1 MELKELTNRK
11 YDGNDCIG
19 FTYSVKEET
28 SDTEIEFKF
37 TRKSKE
43 SRLWQ
48 MEVNLPRTI
57 NADMQCYIFP
67 YEMPRDNM
75 QLTLICATGIT
86 YFHVY
91 LKDEI
96 SFKSMIDFELG
107 EITRNM

>member
-11 YDGNDCIG
+11 YEDNDCIG
-19 FTYSVKEET
+19 FSYSVKEET

-37 TRKSKE
+37 TRKSKG

-57 NADMQCYIFP
+57 NADMQCYVFP

-75 QLTLICATGIT
+75 QLTLICATGLA
-86 YFHVY
+86 YFQMY
-91 LKDEI
+91 LKNEI
-96 SFKSMIDFELG
+96 SFKSMIDFEIG

>member
-11 YDGNDCIG
+11 YEGSDCIG
-19 FTYSVKEET
+19 FAYSIKEET

-37 TRKSKE
+37 TRKIK

-57 NADMQCYIFP
+57 NADMQCYVFQ

-75 QLTLICATGIT
+75 QLTLICATGLA
-86 YFHVY
+86 YFQMY
-91 LKDEI
+91 LKNEI

>member
-11 YDGNDCIG
+11 YEDNDCIG
-19 FTYSVKEET
+19 FSYSVKEET

-37 TRKSKE
+37 TRKTK
-43 SRLWQ
+43 SRLWN

-57 NADMQCYIFP
+57 NADMQCYVFP

-75 QLTLICATGIT
+75 QLTLICATGLA
-86 YFHVY
+86 YFQMY
-91 LKDEI
+91 LKNEI
-96 SFKSMIDFELG
+96 SFKSMIDFEIG

>member
-11 YDGNDCIG
+11 YEDNDCIG
-19 FTYSVKEET
+19 FSYSVKEET

-37 TRKSKE
+37 TRKTKG

-57 NADMQCYIFP
+57 NADMQCYVFP

-75 QLTLICATGIT
+75 QLTLICATGLA
-86 YFHVY
+86 YFQMY
-91 LKDEI
+91 LKNEI
-96 SFKSMIDFELG
+96 SFKSMVDFELG

>member
-11 YDGNDCIG
+11 YEDNDCIG
-19 FTYSVKEET
+19 FSYSVKEET

-37 TRKSKE
+37 TRKIK

-57 NADMQCYIFP
+57 NADMQCYVFP

-75 QLTLICATGIT
+75 QLTLICATGLA
-86 YFHVY
+86 YFQMY
-91 LKDEI
+91 LKNEI

>member
-11 YDGNDCIG
+11 YEGNDCIG
-19 FTYSVKEET
+19 FAYSIKEET

-37 TRKSKE
+37 TRKIKG
-43 SRLWQ
+43 SRLWK

-57 NADMQCYIFP
+57 NADMQCYVFP

-75 QLTLICATGIT
+75 QLTLICATGLA
-86 YFHVY
+86 YFQMY
-91 LKDEI
+91 LKNEI

>member
-11 YDGNDCIG
+11 YEDNDCIG

-37 TRKSKE
+37 TRKTK
-43 SRLWQ
+43 SRLWN

-57 NADMQCYIFP
+57 NADMQCYVFP
-67 YEMPRDNM
+67 YEMQRDNM
-75 QLTLICATGIT
+75 QLTLICATGLA
-86 YFHVY
+86 YFQMY
-91 LKDEI
+91 LKNEI
-96 SFKSMIDFELG
+96 SFKSMIDFEIG

>member
-11 YDGNDCIG
+11 YEGSDCIG
-19 FTYSVKEET
+19 FAYSVKEET

-37 TRKSKE
+37 TRKTK

-57 NADMQCYIFP
+57 NADMQCYVFP

-75 QLTLICATGIT
+75 QLTLICATGLA
-86 YFHVY
+86 YFQMY
-91 LKDEI
+91 LKNEI

>member
-11 YDGNDCIG
+11 YEDNDCIG
-19 FTYSVKEET
+19 FSYSVKEET

-37 TRKSKE
+37 TRKTK
-43 SRLWQ
+43 SRLWN

-57 NADMQCYIFP
+57 NADMQCYVFP

-75 QLTLICATGIT
+75 QLTLICATGLA
-86 YFHVY
+86 YFQMY
-91 LKDEI
+91 LKNEI